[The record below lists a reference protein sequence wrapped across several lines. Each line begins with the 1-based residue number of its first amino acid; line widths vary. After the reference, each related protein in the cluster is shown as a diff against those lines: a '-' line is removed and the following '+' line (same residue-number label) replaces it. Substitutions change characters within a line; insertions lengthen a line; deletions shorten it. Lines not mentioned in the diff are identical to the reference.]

1 MSSRVLSISY
11 GHLAG
16 TPVARVRIVVPPE
29 FKGTRED
36 MEQLRQDWTAMYNQH
51 GSNVFALMVDITD
64 ASVTFMFY
72 MKVLRTLIDT
82 LRALKERSEWQVV
95 LNGIVVSRVTKLLIP
110 LVTSQYEP
118 TKELVV
124 ASTQDELEILMEARL
139 SAAWVDLQRAAI
151 ESAAVAAATNN
162 GAQ

>member
-1 MSSRVLSISY
+1 MSGVLSVSY

-16 TPVARVRIVVPPE
+16 TPVARVRIVVPSE

-51 GSNVFALMVDITD
+51 GSSVFALMVDITD

-82 LRALKERSEWQVV
+82 LRELKERSEWQVV
-95 LNGIVVSRVTKLLIP
+95 LNGIVVSRVTRLLIP

-118 TKELVV
+118 SKELVV
-124 ASTQDELEILMEARL
+124 ASTQDELETLMEAKL
-139 SAAWVDLQRAAI
+139 PAAWVDLQQAVMKSA
-151 ESAAVAAATNN
+151 AAVAATTNN